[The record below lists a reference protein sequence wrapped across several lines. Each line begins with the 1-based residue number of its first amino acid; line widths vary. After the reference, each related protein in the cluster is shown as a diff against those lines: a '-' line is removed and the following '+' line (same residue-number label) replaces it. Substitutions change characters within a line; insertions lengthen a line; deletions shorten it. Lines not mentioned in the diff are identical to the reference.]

1 MDKNKHTDD
10 GYETP
15 EEEGDNN
22 SVDNNAPNTPNSLSD
37 AFSNLGIK
45 RNKSESDDNDYFDQD
60 EELENI
66 HEDMNLDVMNED
78 EYVDRYKSKRYKQNN
93 SDDQEEMPPAD
104 QNGGTKKRKRKN
116 KIKQKK
122 TKSTKKNKKRNYK
135 KSRKYN
141 KRKSNNSVKKRTKK

>member
-15 EEEGDNN
+15 EEEDNN

-45 RNKSESDDNDYFDQD
+45 RNKSEINDNDYFDED

-66 HEDMNLDVMNED
+66 HEDMNLDDMNED

-93 SDDQEEMPPAD
+93 SDYEEEMPPAD

-122 TKSTKKNKKRNYK
+122 TKSTKKNKKINYK

-141 KRKSNNSVKKRTKK
+141 KRKSKNSVKKRTKK